1 MPLRFRQGTVLLV
14 HVPVAL
20 EVVYKPGDLLCLVD
34 GVAYPLEH
42 WENVVGG
49 AVTHSDLPSYFLG
62 VCHSESGLQGVEQIS
77 VDISPMSVYEFDVD
91 SNEYEFGEPLR
102 PALNQDGISEWF
114 SNTELISSLPENAI
128 ARAMEYQIEPSNKL
142 RVSFASAFCSGSS
155 NKFARL
161 GCRKV

>member
-1 MPLRFRQGTVLLV
+1 MLRFRQGTVLLV

-49 AVTHSDLPSYFLG
+49 SLKHSDLPAYFLG

-77 VDISPMSVYEFDVD
+77 VDVSPISVYEFDVEE
-91 SNEYEFGEPLR
+91 NEYELGEPLR
-102 PALNQDGISEWF
+102 PMVEEDGISEWF

-128 ARAMEYQIEPSNKL
+128 ARSMQCQIEPSNKL
-142 RVSFASAFCSGSS
+142 RVSFASAFCPGSS

-161 GCRKV
+161 GYRKV